1 MHKLTQSHIYLYY
14 YLYTYMHYI
23 SGSLLTLSHCAI
35 HWSAKW
41 PHFNCYLAA
50 ARSAFT
56 LTQTRTHTHARIYI
70 KNECKTLICNCICHY
85 IYRLYSYTVYMY
97 VLFMLMA
104 ALCKRFECRLFR
116 SLIRHGVCAL
126 QHFQVFI
133 CVQCMYVDTTWARV
147 ILCVLY
153 NRYIYITVFVCDF
166 IYTYIYIYIC
176 SSFNL

>member
-1 MHKLTQSHIYLYY
+1 MAALQLLFGGCSKCFYAHTNSH
-14 YLYTYMHYI
+14 
-23 SGSLLTLSHCAI
+23 
-35 HWSAKW
+35 
-41 PHFNCYLAA
+41 
-50 ARSAFT
+50 
-56 LTQTRTHTHARIYI
+56 THTHARIFI

-153 NRYIYITVFVCDF
+153 NRYICITVFVCDYIYIS
-166 IYTYIYIYIC
+166 IYTYVVRLIC
-176 SSFNL
+176 SCFCLCWFKSSLRVLLWAASTSK